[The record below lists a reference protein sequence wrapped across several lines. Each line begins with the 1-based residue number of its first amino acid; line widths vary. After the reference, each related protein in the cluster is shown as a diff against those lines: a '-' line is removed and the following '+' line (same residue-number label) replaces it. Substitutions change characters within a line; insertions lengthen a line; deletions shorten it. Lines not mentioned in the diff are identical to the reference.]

1 MISAREALTSIER
14 GIQTLRRDEDRI
26 LALLS
31 ETSAEGDRL
40 RTERTDGFRALARLR
55 LDALSRDEVVGQLD
69 SAERR
74 ALDMLERRRGT
85 MDALA
90 ARRKALLDRLETA
103 EEDRA
108 ARAAARDEAVEAID
122 ALQARVE
129 AEIADD
135 PAWTAAEASIGHAQ
149 ATAAEAE
156 QKAVQAEADREEKR
170 KPFEADSLFMYLWTR
185 GFGTPAY
192 RAGPITR
199 YFDGKV
205 AALIAYEANR
215 PNYFMLNEIPK
226 RLREHADR
234 VAAMVPAAEAAR
246 EAVERAAL
254 EAAGVVALETRATT
268 IVSHL
273 AEAEAAE
280 AAIKADL
287 DRLDAEARD
296 ALDETTSPDVKAA
309 LDDLAAA
316 LSREDL
322 RALYREAEAT
332 PTPEDERIVQRLQ
345 DIERSLVRVEAQMEE
360 LRKASLDLAGR
371 RTELEQS
378 GDRFR
383 KSGYDDPFGGFV
395 NEAVIGGLV
404 EGIIRGVLTSG
415 KLNDAL
421 SDGFRRRTPKSNRG
435 GFGGGFGGSGRS
447 GGGFSTGGR
456 MGGGSGS
463 KGGFSTGGS
472 F

>member
-1 MISAREALTSIER
+1 MISAREALSSIER

-31 ETSAEGDRL
+31 ETTTEGDRL
-40 RTERTDGFRALARLR
+40 RTERANGFRALARLR
-55 LDALSRDEVVGQLD
+55 LDALARDEVVGQLD

-74 ALDMLERRRGT
+74 ALEMLERRRGT
-85 MDALA
+85 IDALA
-90 ARRKALLDRLETA
+90 ERRTVVLDRLEGA

-108 ARAAARDEAVEAID
+108 ARAAARDEALGAID

-129 AEIADD
+129 AEIVGD
-135 PAWTAAEASIGHAQ
+135 PAWTAADAAVRQAQ
-149 ATAAEAE
+149 AVATEAD
-156 QKAVQAEADREEKR
+156 QKARQAEADREEKR
-170 KPFEADSLFMYLWTR
+170 KPYEADSLFMYLWTR

-199 YFDGKV
+199 FGDGKV
-205 AALIAYEANR
+205 AALIAFEANR
-215 PNYFMLNEIPK
+215 PNYFMLNEIPQ

-234 VAAMVPAAEAAR
+234 VAAAVADAEAAR

-254 EAAGVVALETRATT
+254 EAAGVAALEARAEA
-268 IVSHL
+268 VAGHL

-280 AAIKADL
+280 AALKADL

-322 RALYREAEAT
+322 RALYREAQAT

-345 DIERSLVRVEAQMEE
+345 DIERALVRVEAQMEE
-360 LRKASLDLAGR
+360 LRKASLDLATR

-415 KLNDAL
+415 KLDDAL
-421 SDGFRRRTPKSNRG
+421 SDGFRRTPKSNRG
-435 GFGGGFGGSGRS
+435 GFGGRRGS
-447 GGGFSTGGR
+447 GGGGFRTGGR

-463 KGGFSTGGS
+463 GGGFSTGGS